1 MYNTPY
7 TYTLPFETYEDIKLS
22 LTPSPPPFIRGPIA
36 CAEKGGTKPLVG
48 GRREGT
54 PLVILG
60 KLNFVPEGRP
70 G

>member
-48 GRREGT
+48 GGGT
-54 PLVILG
+54 PRRDAAGHPRKIE
-60 KLNFVPEGRP
+60 FRP
-70 G
+70 